1 MTLMNNKKE
10 FPDWDS
16 YYKENNVEKMPWY
29 EKNLDPDLEFEIKSR
44 NLYSGKFLDLG
55 TGPGTQAIH
64 LAKRGFNTTGSDLS
78 KNAIDKAKKLSKGV
92 NFVTDDFLNSKLPDK
107 EFDFILDRGCFH
119 VFDIAQRQYYVNQI
133 KRILGKNGIFFLKCM
148 SSEEKNLP
156 DDKGPHKLSKEELK
170 DVFSNDFEVE
180 SIKDTVYHGT
190 LDPLPKAL
198 FAVMKKKS

>member
-1 MTLMNNKKE
+1 MTLDNKKE

-29 EKNLDPDLEFEIKSR
+29 EKNLDPDLEYEIKSR

-64 LAKRGFNTTGSDLS
+64 LAKRGFHTTGSDLS
-78 KNAIDKAKKLSKGV
+78 KNAIDKAKKLSKEV
-92 NFVTDDFLNSKLPDK
+92 NFVTDDFLNSKLPDN

-119 VFDIAQRQYYVNQI
+119 VFEIVQRPYYVNQI
-133 KRILGKNGIFFLKCM
+133 KRILGQNGIFFLKCM
-148 SSEEKNLP
+148 SSEEKDLP
-156 DDKGPHKLSKEELK
+156 DDKGPHKLSKEDLK

>member
-1 MTLMNNKKE
+1 MTLDNKKE

-29 EKNLDPDLEFEIKSR
+29 EKNLDPDLEYEIKSR

-55 TGPGTQAIH
+55 TGPGTQAIQ
-64 LAKRGFNTTGSDLS
+64 LAKRGFNVTGSDLS
-78 KNAIDKAKKLSKGV
+78 KNAIDKAKKLSKEV
-92 NFVTDDFLNSKLPDK
+92 NFVTDDFLNSKLSDN

-119 VFDIAQRQYYVNQI
+119 VFDITQRPSYVNQI
-133 KRILGKNGIFFLKCM
+133 KRILAKNGIFFLKCM
-148 SSEEKNLP
+148 SSEEKELP
-156 DDKGPHKLSKEELK
+156 DDKGPHKLSKEELN

-190 LDPLPKAL
+190 LVPLPKAL
-198 FAVMKKKS
+198 FAVMTKKS